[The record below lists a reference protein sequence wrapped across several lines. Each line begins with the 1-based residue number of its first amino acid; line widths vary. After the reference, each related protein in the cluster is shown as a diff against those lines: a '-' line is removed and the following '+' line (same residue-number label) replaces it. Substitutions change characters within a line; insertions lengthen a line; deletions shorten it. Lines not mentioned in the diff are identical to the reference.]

1 MSAEMYYAPTRRAQ
15 RLPLAQVAE
24 KFAAAGLPCGVEP
37 EGDDTF
43 WLAFAGM
50 ESNVLASVKDGN
62 FVFGT
67 FNFDGDDPDSVAET
81 VERVMTSI
89 GFSADEDAEY

>member
-1 MSAEMYYAPTRRAQ
+1 MSAETYYAPTRLAQ
-15 RLPLAQVAE
+15 RLPLAQVVE
-24 KFAAAGLPCGVEP
+24 RLAAAGLPCDVEP
-37 EGDDTF
+37 EGDGTF
-43 WLAFAGM
+43 WLAFEGT
-50 ESNVLASVKDGN
+50 ESNILASVEDGH

-67 FNFDGDDPDSVAET
+67 FNFYGGDPDSIAEA